1 MGALTSVSEPHRWQE
16 ETPGGV
22 WTPPGL
28 ENVWALCG
36 LYSKTDRGKWDKEG
50 MEGVPCLS
58 GPPCWMCFRDQAWTG
73 AADTWGVSGFPV
85 ELRSPGQGCGPS
97 SERGKPRG
105 LLQHIPLPRHTHTPL
120 FAPPCCSQPTVQRC
134 GATQDLNRKPK
145 GCSLCC
151 SIPLHGTWIFGSQ
164 RTLASGEACPGRWLC
179 PHTQPHSGCTWSYLP
194 GFKPGP
200 PRQSWEHFLTS
211 PPVPVLSPALRMFWP
226 GS

>member
-1 MGALTSVSEPHRWQE
+1 M
-16 ETPGGV
+16 
-22 WTPPGL
+22 
-28 ENVWALCG
+28 
-36 LYSKTDRGKWDKEG
+36 
-50 MEGVPCLS
+50 
-58 GPPCWMCFRDQAWTG
+58 
-73 AADTWGVSGFPV
+73 
-85 ELRSPGQGCGPS
+85 GQGRNGGGPLSVWPTLLDVLQRPSLDRCCRHLRGVRVS
-97 SERGKPRG
+97 SRTEKPRSG
-105 LLQHIPLPRHTHTPL
+105 MWSKQWARQTQGAPPAHPPAQTYTHTPL